1 MGIIEAI
8 IFVQIVSNM
17 VFHVTSTMLHILQMK
32 SLLGGLARK
41 DRDENIKK
49 NLMSGD
55 TTQEY
60 SQVAT

>member
-8 IFVQIVSNM
+8 ILVQIVSNM

-49 NLMSGD
+49 KLD
-55 TTQEY
+55 ER
-60 SQVAT
+60 